1 MFLGPTSFVGQCL
14 DLGDDL
20 TLLTNVTSPEL
31 STPDGVRQV
40 LDCFLSMS
48 HLEQAFVQ
56 ETCKQLA
63 GLWVFVTWF
72 IENVALLASDITEPQ
87 LVTQQHWT
95 DALEAT
101 YRTFSKTSA
110 ASLGMMDYGR
120 VRLVNEALAAFVF
133 TAQLGGRKLGGGRL
147 QFPEDCFQRSCG
159 VLELVQ
165 DNHTTTISIPFP
177 FLLRF
182 FVERAED
189 ADWADRT
196 QLFHLFN
203 ACASQPATFVG
214 VLVQQMFGTELLDQS
229 SPLYPQIRAVFEP
242 HVDLHPILL
251 IPPVK
256 VFTRPSDIDGLVEI
270 SRAVYAVQDV
280 LGGTEGRST
289 DVACPMLD
297 QRTTMIRALKFEIKY
312 GTPLVKD
319 ASTQNLELRKKG
331 CEFFV
336 KAAEEN

>member
-1 MFLGPTSFVGQCL
+1 
-14 DLGDDL
+14 
-20 TLLTNVTSPEL
+20 
-31 STPDGVRQV
+31 
-40 LDCFLSMS
+40 
-48 HLEQAFVQ
+48 
-56 ETCKQLA
+56 
-63 GLWVFVTWF
+63 
-72 IENVALLASDITEPQ
+72 
-87 LVTQQHWT
+87 
-95 DALEAT
+95 
-101 YRTFSKTSA
+101 
-110 ASLGMMDYGR
+110 
-120 VRLVNEALAAFVF
+120 
-133 TAQLGGRKLGGGRL
+133 
-147 QFPEDCFQRSCG
+147 
-159 VLELVQ
+159 LVQ
-165 DNHTTTISIPFP
+165 DDHTTTISIPFP

-280 LGGTEGRST
+280 PGGTEGRST

-297 QRTTMIRALKFEIKY
+297 QRTNMIRALKFEIKY

-319 ASTQNLELRKKG
+319 ASTQNLELQKKG

-336 KAAEEN
+336 KAAEENQTAKSKTLNVYVSLVKLKLHLKWGKELQTAVKKPENGLLHGPQIVEGCRQPFDLCFKARWSSTDYGRWQAGVRAALPSGYLPGAVCV